1 MAPSPSDSAPEPGG
15 SSGGSLSAAEAE
27 IEETRERLAQTID
40 MLLERTSPRNVV
52 RREVASFKGFF
63 VDPQG
68 NPRTENILKVA
79 GGFAGFVAVIVVI
92 RRVTR

>member
-1 MAPSPSDSAPEPGG
+1 MAPSTSDSAPEPAG
-15 SSGGSLSAAEAE
+15 SSGGSLSSAEAE

-40 MLLERTSPRNVV
+40 ALLERTSPRNVV
-52 RREVASFKGFF
+52 RREVASVKGYF

-79 GGFAGFVAVIVVI
+79 AGVAGFVGVVVVI
-92 RRVTR
+92 RRITR

>member
-1 MAPSPSDSAPEPGG
+1 VAPSTSDSAPSGD
-15 SSGGSLSAAEAE
+15 SSDKSLTAAEAE

-40 MLLERTSPRNVV
+40 MLLERTSPKNVV
-52 RREVASFKGFF
+52 RREVAGVKAFF

-79 GGFAGFVAVIVVI
+79 VGVIGFVGVVVVI
-92 RRVTR
+92 RKVTR